1 MSEIDIDS
9 GEAEVWF
16 VRSRTVCFVSESMS
30 FSRRTDLLS
39 YVAFY
44 ILSDSGTLSAVDHFG
59 NCRFSSFCLTYGSR
73 SEQSSSPLS
82 NLLRAVRV
90 ERYISVGSI
99 LMMRSLCRLARRSPM
114 PPSKAQKNSPHSF
127 IKTPNGA
134 LMPFDSFRLGFPM
147 IRRSPFESRAVLAE
161 CFPSEG
167 LAALDGRSPA
177 KFPNGREKRS
187 VVSRGRRILPAGA
200 EPRLKRIGQ
209 ETNSAK
215 TASVTFSPASDD
227 LWEGRSSDKRDAPNR
242 ASEHRS
248 R

>member
-1 MSEIDIDS
+1 MSEIDIDF

-16 VRSRTVCFVSESMS
+16 LRSRTVCFVSESMF

-44 ILSDSGTLSAVDHFG
+44 ILSDSGTLSSVDHFG
-59 NCRFSSFCLTYGSR
+59 NCRFSSFCLTYSSR
-73 SEQSSSPLS
+73 SEQSSSPLP

-99 LMMRSLCRLARRSPM
+99 LMMRSLCRLAGRSPM
-114 PPSKAQKNSPHSF
+114 HLPKTQKNSPHSF
-127 IKTPNGA
+127 IKTLNGV
-134 LMPFDSFRLGFPM
+134 LMLFASFRIGFPM